1 MMEAELAF
9 RYHIVLDHVIDSVNI
24 GYMADGLMKR
34 DVFIIMVLHVLI
46 VTLTILQIEKKRNII
61 FIACINQKF
70 YYVD

>member
-46 VTLTILQIEKKRNII
+46 VTLTILQMEKKRNII